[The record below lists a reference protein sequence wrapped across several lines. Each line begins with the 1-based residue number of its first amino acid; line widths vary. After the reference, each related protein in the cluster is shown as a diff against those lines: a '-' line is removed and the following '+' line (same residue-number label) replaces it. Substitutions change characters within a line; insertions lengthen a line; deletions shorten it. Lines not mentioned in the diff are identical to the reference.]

1 MKMLCFLSHC
11 AVAGPDVSADQLVLV
26 AGHLVG
32 EAGDDGPDP
41 QAIPPESWELSGN
54 KEFKKL

>member
-1 MKMLCFLSHC
+1 MKMLCFLSFC
-11 AVAGPDVSADQLVLV
+11 AVAGPYMSADQLVLV

-32 EAGDDGPDP
+32 EAGDGPDP
-41 QAIPPESWELSGN
+41 EAIPPESWELSGN

>member
-1 MKMLCFLSHC
+1 MLCFLSHC
-11 AVAGPDVSADQLVLV
+11 AVAGPDVSTDQLVLV